1 MSLTTTQP
9 DNPPT
14 TCPDCGEDHNVTNK
28 EALED
33 ILRGLDRAMGI
44 DVGEEARQHIGERTG
59 RDVEN
64 DGAICMV
71 MEALTLRNLADRSRK
86 IRTAITAF
94 LIAKKKNEVDLLEF
108 MEFLVQA
115 SLVGSGKSEGL

>member
-9 DNPPT
+9 DNPP
-14 TCPDCGEDHNVTNK
+14 CPDCGEDHNVTNK

-33 ILRGLDRAMGI
+33 ILRGLDRAMGV
-44 DVGEEARQHIGERTG
+44 DAGEKARHER
-59 RDVEN
+59 RDLEN
-64 DGAICMV
+64 DVTICMV

-108 MEFLVQA
+108 VEFLVDT
-115 SLVGSGKSEGL
+115 SLVYSGKSKGL